1 MRRRADDSGWR
12 ESLPWTDVLLIDDN
26 LDLIA
31 PDVLDGVERTMGRSL
46 PADYRAIMGT
56 FGVGTYCGFIY
67 FWHPSEIPRR
77 TEYSRRIWVEY
88 SHFFW
93 PQSDSVLPLDLAL
106 QSFVLAITLDGDEII
121 FCPPAQNNLFVL
133 PRHEEVIRRMPS
145 GLSDPLV
152 WEGGEPDPETN
163 RLRYFEPAKC
173 RGHVELFTS
182 RTDLTIDSIYQQI
195 LPRLS
200 PHAEPVPKIDGES
213 YRIALFKSERSIV
226 QLTTAGGTDR
236 RIGIRID
243 YNLGQASAV
252 EALVAELISTGFR
265 EIGRSPSTSG

>member
-1 MRRRADDSGWR
+1 LRQEAIV
-12 ESLPWTDVLLIDDN
+12 PWTDVLLIDDN

-31 PDVLDGVERTMGRSL
+31 PEELDAVERTIGCSL

-56 FGVGTYCGFIY
+56 FGVGTYSGFVY
-67 FWHPSEIPRR
+67 FWHPSEIPQRA
-77 TEYSRRIWVEY
+77 EYSRRIWTEH

-152 WEGGEPDPETN
+152 WEGSEPDPETN

-173 RGHVELFTS
+173 RGHVELFTA
-182 RTDLTIDSIYQQI
+182 RTDLTIDSVYQQI

-236 RIGIRID
+236 RIRVRIE
-243 YNLGQASAV
+243 YNLGQTSAV
-252 EALVAELISTGFR
+252 EALIVDLISTGFR
-265 EIGRSPSTSG
+265 ETGRSPPTSG

>member
-1 MRRRADDSGWR
+1 LRLEAIV
-12 ESLPWTDVLLIDDN
+12 PWTDVLLIDDN

-31 PDVLDGVERTMGRSL
+31 PEVLDGVERAISCSL
-46 PADYRAIMGT
+46 PADYRAIMGS
-56 FGVGTYCGFIY
+56 FGVGTYSGFIY
-67 FWHPSEIPRR
+67 FWHPSEIPQR
-77 TEYSRRIWVEY
+77 TEYSRRIWSEH

-93 PQSDSVLPLDLAL
+93 PQSDSVLSLDLAR
-106 QSFVLAITLDGDEII
+106 QSFVLAITLDGDEIV
-121 FCPPAQNNLFVL
+121 FCPPAHNSLFVL

-152 WEGGEPDPETN
+152 WEGGEPGPETN
-163 RLRYFEPAKC
+163 GPRYFEPAKG
-173 RGHVELFTS
+173 RGHVELFTA
-182 RTDLTIDSIYQQI
+182 RTDLTIDTVYQQI

-200 PHAEPVPKIDGES
+200 PQAEPVPRIDGES

-226 QLTTAGGTDR
+226 QMTTAGGEDR
-236 RIGIRID
+236 RIGVRID

-252 EALVAELISTGFR
+252 EALVAELISTGFS